1 MIKRVFIA
9 CGLVLLM
16 MGRVSARPAAAGLD
30 VHVKDVRAQAQ
41 SVRATIE
48 LRDVVPDRFKRVLD
62 DGGPLHLRVQAELWE
77 SRPVWDQ
84 LVYPAI
90 VHIFRLAQQAAT
102 RDIAID
108 DSRGT
113 TAYRA
118 IPNPMAIEL
127 DLGNRVRIVADGRY
141 YVHVIAT
148 LGTVAERDVDDAE
161 DAVFGRA
168 ADANSLGSFG
178 RMLFRTA
185 MKVGDYLQS
194 VSAETKSRKIAGAE
208 IIKTP

>member
-1 MIKRVFIA
+1 MIKRVVCVCAI
-9 CGLVLLM
+9 VLTM
-16 MGRVSARPAAAGLD
+16 MGRVSARPAASGLD
-30 VHVKDVRAQAQ
+30 VEVKRVQSQAQ
-41 SVRATIE
+41 SVKATIE

-62 DGGPLHLRVQAELWE
+62 EGGPLPLRVQAELWE

-90 VHIFRLAQQAAT
+90 VHIFRLMQQAAT

-118 IPNPMAIEL
+118 IPNPMAIDL
-127 DLGNRVRIVADGRY
+127 DLGSRVRIVSGGRY
-141 YVHVIAT
+141 YVHVVAT

-161 DAVFGRA
+161 DAVFG
-168 ADANSLGSFG
+168 
-178 RMLFRTA
+178 
-185 MKVGDYLQS
+185 
-194 VSAETKSRKIAGAE
+194 
-208 IIKTP
+208 

>member
-1 MIKRVFIA
+1 MKRFVCA
-9 CGLVLLM
+9 CAIVLVM
-16 MGRVSARPAAAGLD
+16 AGRVSARPAAAFEVQVEA
-30 VHVKDVRAQAQ
+30 VHAQAQ
-41 SVRATIE
+41 TVRATIV
-48 LRDVVPDRFKRVLD
+48 LRDVVPDRFKKVLD

-90 VHIFRLAQQAAT
+90 IRMFRLAQRAAT

-108 DSRGT
+108 DAGGT
-113 TAYRA
+113 MAYRA
-118 IPNPMAIEL
+118 IPNPMPIQV
-127 DLGNRVRIVADGRY
+127 DLGSRARIVDDGRY

-148 LGTVAERDVDDAE
+148 LGTVADRDVEDAE

-168 ADANSLGSFG
+168 SDANSLGSFG
-178 RMLFRTA
+178 RMLFHTA

-208 IIKTP
+208 IMRP